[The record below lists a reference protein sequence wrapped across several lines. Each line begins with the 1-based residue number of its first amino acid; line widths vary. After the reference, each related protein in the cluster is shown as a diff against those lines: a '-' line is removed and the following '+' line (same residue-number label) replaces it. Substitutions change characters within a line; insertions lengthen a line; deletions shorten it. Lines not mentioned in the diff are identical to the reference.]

1 MYDDDGGVGYLYER
15 EYDENNNEIKTSKLG
30 DDGQMK
36 VVFDTEFDENGN
48 SIKGTNYSEDGTVS
62 SWYEN
67 EYIEIPVKVDYTE
80 YESPLGYTIEYDE
93 SMYTL
98 TSTSDLD
105 TFEYTGGWDLD
116 APVFVAV
123 QLYTDMDA
131 QTVAD
136 GIVLQIGRDDVTAE
150 EGSFGNYLEGLRIDY
165 DEELDDVK
173 LIHDYFIV
181 PSGNNCFVMEAQD
194 YYGIPGYDISD
205 SLEAILDSFTP
216 IQ

>member
-1 MYDDDGGVGYLYER
+1 
-15 EYDENNNEIKTSKLG
+15 
-30 DDGQMK
+30 
-36 VVFDTEFDENGN
+36 
-48 SIKGTNYSEDGTVS
+48 
-62 SWYEN
+62 
-67 EYIEIPVKVDYTE
+67 
-80 YESPLGYTIEYDE
+80 
-93 SMYTL
+93 
-98 TSTSDLD
+98 
-105 TFEYTGGWDLD
+105 
-116 APVFVAV
+116 
-123 QLYTDMDA
+123 
-131 QTVAD
+131 VAD

-181 PSGNNCFVMEAQD
+181 PRGNDCFVMEAQD

>member
-1 MYDDDGGVGYLYER
+1 
-15 EYDENNNEIKTSKLG
+15 
-30 DDGQMK
+30 MK

-48 SIKGTNYSEDGTVS
+48 SIKGTNYSEEGTVS

-67 EYIEIPVKVDYTE
+67 EYIEIPVKVGYTE

-105 TFEYTGGWDLD
+105 TFEYTGGWDLK

-136 GIVLQIGRDDVTAE
+136 GIILQIGRDDVTAE
-150 EGSFGNYLEGLRIDY
+150 EGNFGNYLEGLRIDY

-173 LIHDYFIV
+173 LIHNYFIV
-181 PSGNNCFVMEAQD
+181 PSGNDCFVMEAQD

-205 SLEAILDSFTP
+205 SLEAIIDSFTP